1 VETDPV
7 SEDPRFTCRRE
18 GHRPALVIATASPS
32 FQSYLAPCKVCGQVF
47 EWTTDGR
54 VIEAA

>member
-1 VETDPV
+1 M

-18 GHRPALVIATASPS
+18 GHRPALVIATAHPS